1 MKKLIKDISQDKN
14 IHYIIIFVATLIAAI
29 PLINLRIYG
38 TDDGYVHLLRI
49 IGTDK
54 TLHAG
59 IFPPLITSNFCRG
72 FGYSLNLFYPPIVT
86 YGPLFFKLFFTHYY
100 TCLKIY
106 TFFTILIS
114 GYTMYHFIYDIS
126 KKRQIALIASI
137 IYIFIPYRL
146 ETIYNRFAIGE
157 FTAYVFLPLLFQGL
171 YNLIQGDGKKH
182 YYIAIAG
189 IGLMLSHTITTE
201 YAAIFAFI
209 YLLLNI
215 KKVLQ
220 KDVLRKLGINLLFI
234 LLICAFFIV
243 PLIEH
248 KIYGDYAIFSAERM
262 ESTPEDVQNGAIKF
276 VQIFKDIEENGVSF
290 KLGIPLIIFSLL
302 GIFTYRKMNKDYK
315 GEYLSFLLI
324 AIISLV
330 MTTNIF
336 PWKYM
341 PSILTTLQYSWR
353 LLTFFEFAIA
363 ILAGLNLYTLIQIIA
378 KDKEN
383 INNVLCVISIIMIV
397 ISMAKINYNYHYE
410 DAKSLSDEEYESSIL
425 SKETLSHFSI
435 NREYLPINASNV
447 QSTYLNDR
455 EDRVYV
461 LSGQADIINEQKHG
475 LHLEFDVSNAI
486 KGTELELPY
495 IYYLGYD
502 VKINDKNIDTYESN
516 NGFVTIK
523 IPEDLES
530 AHIVVQYKG
539 TILEK
544 VSYVI
549 SLIALIGFIIYII
562 KGRKLN
568 ERKDEI
574 IN

>member
-1 MKKLIKDISQDKN
+1 MKKLLKDLSQDKI
-14 IHYIIIFVATLIAAI
+14 IHYILIIIATCIAAI

-38 TDDGYVHLLRI
+38 TDDGYAHILRL
-49 IGTDK
+49 IGTFK
-54 TLHAG
+54 IFKEG
-59 IFPPLITSNFCRG
+59 IFPPLICSSFCRG
-72 FGYSLNLFYPPIVT
+72 FGYGINLFYPPIVT
-86 YGPLFFKLFFTHYY
+86 FVPLLFKLFCTHFYD
-100 TCLKIY
+100 CLKIY
-106 TFFTILIS
+106 AFLTILIS
-114 GYTMYHFIYDIS
+114 GYTMYNFILEIT
-126 KKRQIALIASI
+126 KKRQISIIVSI

-157 FTAYVFLPLLFQGL
+157 FSSYMFLPILFYGL
-171 YNLIQGDGKKH
+171 YNLIKEDGKKH
-182 YYIAIAG
+182 YYIAISG
-189 IGLMLSHTITTE
+189 IGLMLTHTISTE
-201 YAAIFAFI
+201 YSAIFALI

-215 KKVLQ
+215 KRVLK
-220 KDVLRKLGINLLFI
+220 KDVLKKLGINLLFI

-248 KIYGDYAIFSAERM
+248 KICGDYAIFSAERM
-262 ESTPEDVQNGAIKF
+262 ATTPGNVQKGAIKF
-276 VQIFKDIEENGVSF
+276 IQLFIDLEKNGVSF
-290 KLGIPLIIFSLL
+290 KLGIPLIILSLL
-302 GIFTYRKMNKDYK
+302 GIFTYRKINKDYK

-336 PWKYM
+336 PWKFM
-341 PSILTTLQYSWR
+341 PNILTTLQYSWR
-353 LLTFFEFAIA
+353 LLTFFEFALA

-378 KDKEN
+378 EDKEN
-383 INNVLCVISIIMIV
+383 LNNALCVISIIMIA

-447 QSTYLNDR
+447 QRTYLNSR

-461 LSGQADIINEQKHG
+461 LSGQADVINEQKNG
-475 LHLEFDVSNAI
+475 LHLEFDVSNTI

-495 IYYLGYD
+495 IYYLGYE
-502 VKINDKNIDTYESN
+502 VKINDKNINTYESN
-516 NGFVTIK
+516 NGCVTIK
-523 IPEDLES
+523 IPEDIES

-544 VSYVI
+544 LSYVI
-549 SLIALIGFIIYII
+549 SLISLVVFIIYII
-562 KGRKLN
+562 RSKQFYK
-568 ERKDEI
+568 K
-574 IN
+574 